1 GHVFLQSLLNLSNLE
16 LRRDLLLH
24 GANTLL
30 DIELLED
37 CLLLR
42 NIDVQV
48 RRQKISELLGVLDIE
63 DHQTRLLRRVRRQLK
78 QSRSRIAQVP
88 ESRFPFLGFWR
99 LAGLRQI
106 DLSAEKRRSRDDF
119 AKGKPT
125 QTLRDDQHVVIR
137 LAYQLEHQRG
147 RADRVEVLWRWLLLR
162 LIALRQQP
170 DHLRSRQRVIEQ
182 FERGPAL
189 DIEWNNRARKNDEPA
204 HWQNG

>member
-16 LRRDLLLH
+16 LRRDLILH

-78 QSRSRIAQVP
+78 QSRSRITQVP
-88 ESRFPFLGFWR
+88 EGCFPFLGFWR
-99 LAGLRQI
+99 PDGLGQI
-106 DLSAEKRRSRDDF
+106 DFAAQKRRSRDNF
-119 AKGKPT
+119 AKRKPA
-125 QTLRDDQHVVIR
+125 QSLRDDQHMVVR
-137 LAYQLEHQRG
+137 LSYELE
-147 RADRVEVLWRWLLLR
+147 
-162 LIALRQQP
+162 
-170 DHLRSRQRVIEQ
+170 
-182 FERGPAL
+182 
-189 DIEWNNRARKNDEPA
+189 
-204 HWQNG
+204 